1 MCDSPNTRSLITRIQ
16 ESWMGRWEG
25 ESRTQNSLGGKKH
38 EARGPEGKARL
49 RGHKSSFTQK
59 HGQSH
64 THTQRGS
71 RASGPERLQAL
82 VESRLA
88 YSLALLRS
96 APSSLSDPQ
105 TPPGLTL
112 SPEEMVRGG
121 EGRRAW
127 PQAQLLCSLPITQPS
142 SFPVFPKASQS

>member
-1 MCDSPNTRSLITRIQ
+1 MKQGGLKVKLV
-16 ESWMGRWEG
+16 
-25 ESRTQNSLGGKKH
+25 LGD
-38 EARGPEGKARL
+38 
-49 RGHKSSFTQK
+49 KSSFTQK

-64 THTQRGS
+64 THTERGS
-71 RASGPERLQAL
+71 PASGPECLQAL

-112 SPEEMVRGG
+112 SPEAMVRGG

-127 PQAQLLCSLPITQPS
+127 PQAQLLCSLPITRPS